1 MASELVMVSGG
12 EYLIYW
18 NVICWRHLISH
29 PSSFSSPLPPP
40 SFLCPLIA
48 GSFCDIL
55 TFEGVLEP
63 LLVNPLIY
71 KWWNLYL
78 LPVALTF
85 MLLLCCCL
93 DGNQVL
99 MAFCLN
105 SKMAG
110 CLVIH
115 MLVLWWHLS
124 KCALCIL
131 VHTLWE
137 ISIQPQTER
146 DVSNFLTGTLVQKT
160 ERTPSVRGRERESGE
175 GSVCCLALL
184 IWDIW
189 FSSSKKIQLG
199 RGGKKNK
206 KTTVNL
212 EEFS

>member
-1 MASELVMVSGG
+1 MASELVMVSSG

-18 NVICWRHLISH
+18 NVICWRHLISY
-29 PSSFSSPLPPP
+29 PYFFPFQSPL
-40 SFLCPLIA
+40 IV
-48 GSFCDIL
+48 GSFYDIL
-55 TFEGVLEP
+55 TFFFWRGGGGVES

-78 LPVALTF
+78 LPVALAF

-93 DGNQVL
+93 DRNQVL
-99 MAFCLN
+99 MPFCLN

-137 ISIQPQTER
+137 ISIQPQTEW
-146 DVSNFLTGTLVQKT
+146 DVSNFLTGTLAWKQK
-160 ERTPSVRGRERESGE
+160 EQREREGE
-175 GSVCCLALL
+175 RERYWERGTEAVREGENRFEANPTVT
-184 IWDIW
+184 
-189 FSSSKKIQLG
+189 SSDRVKRAQYTAWLY
-199 RGGKKNK
+199 
-206 KTTVNL
+206 
-212 EEFS
+212 

>member
-1 MASELVMVSGG
+1 MPSELVMVSSG

-18 NVICWRHLISH
+18 NVICWRHPISPH
-29 PSSFSSPLPPP
+29 SPPFIPP
-40 SFLCPLIA
+40 SPPFFFQSPLIA
-48 GSFCDIL
+48 GSLCDIL
-55 TFEGVLEP
+55 TFEGVFKS

-78 LPVALTF
+78 LPVASAF

-93 DGNQVL
+93 DRNQVL
-99 MAFCLN
+99 MPFCLN

-137 ISIQPQTER
+137 ISIQPQTEW
-146 DVSNFLTGTLVQKT
+146 DVSNFLTGTHGWKN
-160 ERTPSVRGRERESGE
+160 RKNRPRVRE
-175 GSVCCLALL
+175 G
-184 IWDIW
+184 
-189 FSSSKKIQLG
+189 
-199 RGGKKNK
+199 
-206 KTTVNL
+206 
-212 EEFS
+212 

>member
-1 MASELVMVSGG
+1 MASELVMVSSG

-18 NVICWRHLISH
+18 NVICWRHLIS
-29 PSSFSSPLPPP
+29 SPLPSPP
-40 SFLCPLIA
+40 LFFFLQSPLIV
-48 GSFCDIL
+48 GSFYDIL
-55 TFEGVLEP
+55 TFEGVVES

-78 LPVALTF
+78 LPVALAF

-93 DGNQVL
+93 DRNQVL
-99 MAFCLN
+99 MPFCLN

-137 ISIQPQTER
+137 ISIQPQTEW
-146 DVSNFLTGTLVQKT
+146 DVSNFLTGTLARKQK
-160 ERTPSVRGRERESGE
+160 EQREREKEGEREVENKFEANSTVTSGDR
-175 GSVCCLALL
+175 VKRVQYTAWLY
-184 IWDIW
+184 
-189 FSSSKKIQLG
+189 
-199 RGGKKNK
+199 
-206 KTTVNL
+206 
-212 EEFS
+212 

>member
-29 PSSFSSPLPPP
+29 PSSFF
-40 SFLCPLIA
+40 FLSPLIA

-55 TFEGVLEP
+55 TFEEVLEP
-63 LLVNPLIY
+63 LLVKPLIY

-124 KCALCIL
+124 KCALCIS

-137 ISIQPQTER
+137 ISIQPQTEW
-146 DVSNFLTGTLVQKT
+146 DVSNFLTGTLVQKQ
-160 ERTPSVRGRERESGE
+160 RERRAGKWRRF
-175 GSVCCLALL
+175 SVPPG
-184 IWDIW
+184 IIN
-189 FSSSKKIQLG
+189 LG
-199 RGGKKNK
+199 HLVLK
-206 KTTVNL
+206 
-212 EEFS
+212 

>member
-1 MASELVMVSGG
+1 MASELVMVSSG

-18 NVICWRHLISH
+18 NVICWRHLNFL
-29 PSSFSSPLPPP
+29 PLLFFQSPL
-40 SFLCPLIA
+40 IV
-48 GSFCDIL
+48 GSFYDIL
-55 TFEGVLEP
+55 TFEGVVES

-78 LPVALTF
+78 LPVAFAF

-93 DGNQVL
+93 ARNQVL
-99 MAFCLN
+99 MPFCLN

-137 ISIQPQTER
+137 ISIQPQTEW
-146 DVSNFLTGTLVQKT
+146 DVSNFLTGTLAQKQK
-160 ERTPSVRGRERESGE
+160 EQSGRYKEREGE
-175 GSVCCLALL
+175 NKFEANSTVT
-184 IWDIW
+184 
-189 FSSSKKIQLG
+189 SSDRVKRVQCTAWLY
-199 RGGKKNK
+199 
-206 KTTVNL
+206 
-212 EEFS
+212 

>member
-1 MASELVMVSGG
+1 MASELVMVSSG

-18 NVICWRHLISH
+18 NVICWQRLISY
-29 PSSFSSPLPPP
+29 PYFFFFFQSPL
-40 SFLCPLIA
+40 IV
-48 GSFCDIL
+48 GSFYDIL
-55 TFEGVLEP
+55 TFEGVVES

-78 LPVALTF
+78 LPVALAF

-93 DGNQVL
+93 DRNQVL
-99 MAFCLN
+99 MPFCLN

-137 ISIQPQTER
+137 ISIQPQTEW
-146 DVSNFLTGTLVQKT
+146 DVSNFLTGTLAWKQK
-160 ERTPSVRGRERESGE
+160 EQRERY
-175 GSVCCLALL
+175 
-184 IWDIW
+184 
-189 FSSSKKIQLG
+189 
-199 RGGKKNK
+199 R
-206 KTTVNL
+206 
-212 EEFS
+212 EERRRE